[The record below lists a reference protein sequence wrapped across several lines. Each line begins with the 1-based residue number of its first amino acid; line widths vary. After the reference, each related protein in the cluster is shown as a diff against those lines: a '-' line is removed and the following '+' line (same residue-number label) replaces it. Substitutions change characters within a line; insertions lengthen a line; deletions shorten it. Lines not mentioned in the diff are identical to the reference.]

1 MSTNKNAFIRYQA
14 LDKCFRDRRYR
25 YYIDDLIEK
34 CEEAMIYY
42 NGDGG
47 VSRRQIFDDIKFMES
62 KTGWSIPLER
72 KKDGRKIY
80 YRYEKPDFSINKQPL
95 TDEEAQQL
103 KTVILT
109 LSRFRGLPSNE
120 WVDEVIS
127 NLELRFNLK
136 GQNENLIGFEQN
148 PNLKGINLLAPIIEA
163 TSNHQALKVVYRNY
177 KNSDNEKTLIV
188 HPYYVKQYNNRWFL
202 LALDNDN
209 HFISNFAL
217 DRICSLA
224 LSEDIAFIPNNDIDF
239 EHYFDDVVGVTIPKK
254 EILKE
259 TIQLRFTSNQFPYVK
274 SKPIHSS
281 QKIIDENS
289 REIAIEVRP
298 NYEIDQQILSFGPD
312 VEVLAP
318 DNYRA
323 HTRHKLEDTLKKYN
337 IVQKGCTNDV

>member
-34 CEEAMIYY
+34 CEEAMVYY

-109 LSRFRGLPSNE
+109 LSHFRGLPSNE

-127 NLELRFNLK
+127 NLEFRFNLR
-136 GQNENLIGFEQN
+136 GHHEHIIGFEQN
-148 PNLKGINLLAPIIEA
+148 PNLKGINNLAPIIEA
-163 TSNHQALKVVYRNY
+163 TSNHQVLSVTYRSY
-177 KNSDNEKTLIV
+177 KSYGQEKTSIV

-202 LALDNDN
+202 LALDNDM
-209 HFISNFAL
+209 HYITNFAL
-217 DRICSLA
+217 DRI
-224 LSEDIAFIPNNDIDF
+224 LSIEKNENILFESNDSIDF
-239 EHYFDDVVGVTIPKK
+239 EHYFDDVFGVTIPPT
-254 EILKE
+254 EVEKE
-259 TIQLRFTSNQFPYVK
+259 TIVLKFTENQFPYIK
-274 SKPIHSS
+274 SKPIHVS
-281 QKIIDENS
+281 QKILNVNEGIISIDVK
-289 REIAIEVRP
+289 A
-298 NYEIDQQILSFGPD
+298 NYELDQHILSFGPD
-312 VEVLAP
+312 VEVISP
-318 DNYRA
+318 DSYRA
-323 HTRHKLEDTLKKYN
+323 HIYQKLVNNLKYYESVQIDCTDT
-337 IVQKGCTNDV
+337 D